1 MLNCNMKIACE
12 HRKRSDGDNYGKN
25 ETTLCF
31 KYEEKT
37 ITVCEENGKK
47 MASRGFLDAIYTEAV
62 GLVSDADQLM
72 ATSKDMKG

>member
-12 HRKRSDGDNYGKN
+12 HRKRDDGCKYGKD

-31 KYEEKT
+31 QYEGKT
-37 ITVCEENGKK
+37 ITVCEESGKK
-47 MASRGFLDAIYTEAV
+47 LASRGFLDAIYTEAV
-62 GLVSDADQLM
+62 GLVSDADELL